1 MYPGIEPS
9 RHNVI
14 QTRLNDDLEGDVR
27 ILLGKFRQEPGY
39 QEIPDRGRHTYAQMT
54 SRPVAKGIRRIDH
67 VVQ

>member
-39 QEIPDRGRHTYAQMT
+39 QEIPDRGAAERVEEASLLANTP
-54 SRPVAKGIRRIDH
+54 RPLGLAA
-67 VVQ
+67 